1 MNHPSPRRLLAVGL
15 GALLLLLIVL
25 PACSNDPIL
34 GPNEG
39 EKDDSGGSYSA
50 IERLAPSDTS
60 RAPSSNPE
68 RF

>member
-1 MNHPSPRRLLAVGL
+1 MNYPFTRRLLAVGL

-60 RAPSSNPE
+60 RAPSSNPD

>member
-1 MNHPSPRRLLAVGL
+1 MDHPFTRRSLAAGL
-15 GALLLLLIVL
+15 GGLLLLLVVL
-25 PACSNDPIL
+25 PACSTDPIL

>member
-1 MNHPSPRRLLAVGL
+1 MNYPSTRRLLAVGL